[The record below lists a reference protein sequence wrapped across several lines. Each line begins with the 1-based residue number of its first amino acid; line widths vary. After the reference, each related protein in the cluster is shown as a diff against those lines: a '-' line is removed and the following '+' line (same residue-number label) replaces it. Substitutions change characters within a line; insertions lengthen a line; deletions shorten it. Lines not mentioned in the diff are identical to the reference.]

1 MPSPDAFTEHRPLLF
16 SIAYRMLGSVMD
28 AEDMVQETFLRWQQA
43 PAAEIGD
50 PRAYLAT
57 TVTRLC
63 IDHLRSARVRREQY
77 VGPWLPEPLVS
88 PETGDLAENAALAES
103 LSVAFLLLLER
114 LSPTDRAALLLH
126 DVFDYDYNEVGRI
139 LAKSAATCRQIVHRA
154 RERVASGKPR
164 FNATPEQAEQVTGQ
178 FLHACSAGDL
188 QGLMLLLA
196 PDAALWSDG
205 GGKAAAARNVVV
217 GADRV
222 ARFLLGG
229 LRKTPDLLTPQPAIL
244 NGRPGVIT
252 YADGRP
258 AFTLS
263 LDVDNGRVQTIYIVV
278 NPDKLAAL
286 PKEDS

>member
-1 MPSPDAFTEHRPLLF
+1 
-16 SIAYRMLGSVMD
+16 MD

-43 PAAEIGD
+43 LVAEID
-50 PRAYLAT
+50 NPRAYLAT

-88 PETGDLAENAALAES
+88 SEAADPAENAALADS

-126 DVFDYDYNEVGRI
+126 DVFDYSYDEIGRI
-139 LAKSAATCRQIVHRA
+139 LGKSAAACRQIVHRA

-164 FNATPEQAEQVTGQ
+164 FNATPEQVEQVTGR

-196 PDAALWSDG
+196 PDATLWSDG
-205 GGKAAAARNVVV
+205 GGKAAAARNVLE
-217 GADRV
+217 GAEHV
-222 ARFLLGG
+222 ARFLLGV
-229 LRKTPDLLTPQPAIL
+229 LRKFPEPPAVQPAIL
-244 NGRPGVIT
+244 NGQPAIIT
-252 YADGRP
+252 YADEHPTG
-258 AFTLS
+258 TLA
-263 LDVDNGRVQTIYIVV
+263 LDVDNGRIQTIYIVV

-286 PKEDS
+286 GKVGRPDHDLRSP

>member
-28 AEDMVQETFLRWQQA
+28 AEDMVQETYLRWQQA
-43 PAAEIGD
+43 PAAEID
-50 PRAYLAT
+50 NTRAYLAT

-88 PETGDLAENAALAES
+88 SEAADPAENAALADS

-126 DVFDYDYNEVGRI
+126 DVFDYSYDEVGRI
-139 LAKSAATCRQIVHRA
+139 LGKSAAACRQIVHRA

-164 FNATPEQAEQVTGQ
+164 FNATPEQVEQVTGR

-196 PDAALWSDG
+196 PDATLWSDG
-205 GGKAAAARNVVV
+205 GGKAAAARNVLE
-217 GADRV
+217 GAEHV
-222 ARFLLGG
+222 ARFLLGV
-229 LRKTPDLLTPQPAIL
+229 LRKFPEPPAVQPTIL
-244 NGRPGVIT
+244 NGQPGVIT
-252 YADGRP
+252 YAGGHP
-258 AFTLS
+258 TGTLA
-263 LDVDNGRVQTIYIVV
+263 LDIDNGRIQAIYIVV

-286 PKEDS
+286 ATEL